1 MFTSRAEHRLRLRE
15 DNADQRLTAI
25 GYDLGVVS
33 IERLSFLKNK
43 IEKIKAESKRLEEI
57 KILPASKV
65 SSILEKKFNLK
76 LKNTQTMKSLLKM
89 SDIRY
94 KDIQGLESFGD
105 TMNSDIGHLVAIE
118 ERYEG
123 YLKRQDQEISN
134 SLKTQNIKIPGQI
147 IYNEIKGLS
156 NEAKEKLS
164 EVMPDTLGQAS
175 RISGITP
182 AIISL
187 LRIYIKK
194 YSF

>member
-1 MFTSRAEHRLRLRE
+1 M
-15 DNADQRLTAI
+15 
-25 GYDLGVVS
+25 
-33 IERLSFLKNK
+33 SFLQNK
-43 IEKIKAESKRLEEI
+43 FEKIKAESKRLEEI

-134 SLKTQNIKIPGQI
+134 SLKTQNTKIPSQI

-156 NEAKEKLS
+156 NEAREKLS

-194 YSF
+194 HSL

>member
-1 MFTSRAEHRLRLRE
+1 MATKCPMSEF
-15 DNADQRLTAI
+15 I
-25 GYDLGVVS
+25 VS
-33 IERLSFLKNK
+33 PKD
-43 IEKIKAESKRLEEI
+43 SKPCI
-57 KILPASKV
+57 
-65 SSILEKKFNLK
+65 
-76 LKNTQTMKSLLKM
+76 SLYLM
-89 SDIRY
+89 SDITY
-94 KDIQGLESFGD
+94 KDIQVLESFGD
-105 TMNSDIGHLVAIE
+105 TMNSDIGHLVAIQ

-134 SLKTQNIKIPGQI
+134 SLKTQNTKIPAQI

-164 EVMPDTLGQAS
+164 KVMPDTLGQAS

>member
-1 MFTSRAEHRLRLRE
+1 MSEFM
-15 DNADQRLTAI
+15 
-25 GYDLGVVS
+25 VS
-33 IERLSFLKNK
+33 PKD
-43 IEKIKAESKRLEEI
+43 SKPCI
-57 KILPASKV
+57 
-65 SSILEKKFNLK
+65 
-76 LKNTQTMKSLLKM
+76 SLYPM
-89 SDIRY
+89 SDITY
-94 KDIQGLESFGD
+94 KDIQVLESFGD